1 MSDKKDLREIE
12 VKEDKEFSGTVKRPF
27 TIAGK
32 KANKEGKGGT
42 PDKKYTTGMTYKTK
56 NEKFFQS
63 LINKKRIEQ

>member
-1 MSDKKDLREIE
+1 MSDKKDLKEIE

-32 KANKEGKGGT
+32 AKDKNGKGGT
-42 PDKKYTTGMTYKTK
+42 PNKEYTTGMTYKTK

-63 LINKKRIEQ
+63 LIDKKRIE